1 MNAEKNI
8 LEIIKESNKILDK
21 SFPVDQIDKYM
32 GEYIKDRAIKRGH
45 TTTTVVK
52 RGDNWKVTITYSK

>member
-1 MNAEKNI
+1 MKFNCLFVNKRTNEHINKDYS
-8 LEIIKESNKILDK
+8 IKD
-21 SFPVDQIDKYM
+21 IDKYL

-45 TTTTVVK
+45 TTTTVIK